1 MKKTPRKV
9 AYYLEII
16 KRGRDNISCP
26 WREFALSVN
35 FNAHLLDCENIAP
48 GLHDDLSISVMMDN
62 FYFHLSQTSSGSVNS
77 TVTEDNLD
85 TLRTFEIVNCVLNGL
100 LSITAALGNGIML
113 FAILKTPALHSPSNT
128 LLFGLALTDFFVGLV
143 TQPLKVASCVIF
155 LVSKE
160 DAPLALRNAFD
171 ILSIILTAASFL
183 TATAISVDRYLVFYL
198 HMKYQVVITNKKVMV
213 IIAFSWLIS
222 ILFGFIWTQNTQA
235 YYLIG
240 IIASVI
246 SFSIMVLMYY
256 KIYRVVRRHRAQI
269 QSQAHVGVEQN
280 ASSQLCFARSAK
292 SAMNTFYVCFILF
305 LCFFPYNT
313 TACVIQLTGSSLTK
327 YIVLQYTG
335 TITFLNSSLNPL
347 VYFWRIGEIRAAI
360 KNTLKS
366 FRSREVRREQS
377 EETHVWVGKKS
388 FNLIPSEMSLCF

>member
-1 MKKTPRKV
+1 M
-9 AYYLEII
+9 
-16 KRGRDNISCP
+16 SCP

-35 FNAHLLDCENIAP
+35 FNAHLLVCENIIC

-62 FYFHLSQTSSGSVNS
+62 FYFHHSQTLSGNVNS
-77 TVTEDNLD
+77 TVSEDNLD

-100 LSITAALGNGIML
+100 LSITAALGNGIVL
-113 FAILKTPALHSPSNT
+113 FAIWRTPALHSSSNT
-128 LLFGLALTDFFVGLV
+128 FLFGLALTDLFVGLV
-143 TQPLKVASCVIF
+143 TQPLKVSSYVIF
-155 LVSKE
+155 LISKE
-160 DAPLALRNAFD
+160 NATPALRNAFD
-171 ILSIILTAASFL
+171 VLSIILTAASFL
-183 TATAISVDRYLVFYL
+183 TATAISVDWYLVFYL
-198 HMKYQVVITNKKVMV
+198 HMRYQVLITNKKVMV

-222 ILFGFIWTQNTQA
+222 ILFGFVWTQSTQA
-235 YYLIG
+235 YYLIA
-240 IIASVI
+240 IIAFFI

-305 LCFFPYNT
+305 LCFFLYT
-313 TACVIQLTGSSLTK
+313 TTTCVIQLTGSSLTK

-347 VYFWRIGEIRAAI
+347 VYFWRVGEIRAAI

-366 FRSREVRREQS
+366 FTSRQVRHEHS
-377 EETHVWVGKKS
+377 EETDVWVRKKS
-388 FNLIPSEMSLCF
+388 FNLIPSEVTLLLIYPHIIPCWLGKKK

>member
-1 MKKTPRKV
+1 MEDFH
-9 AYYLEII
+9 Y
-16 KRGRDNISCP
+16 
-26 WREFALSVN
+26 
-35 FNAHLLDCENIAP
+35 
-48 GLHDDLSISVMMDN
+48 
-62 FYFHLSQTSSGSVNS
+62 HLSQTSPGNINS
-77 TVTEDNLD
+77 TVSEDDLA

-100 LSITAALGNGIML
+100 LSFTAAFGNGIVL
-113 FAILKTPALHSPSNT
+113 FAIWRTPALHSPSNT

-143 TQPLKVASCVIF
+143 TQPLKVASSSIF
-155 LVSKE
+155 LVFKE
-160 DAPLALRNAFD
+160 NGPLALRNAFD
-171 ILSIILTAASFL
+171 VLSIIPTGASFL

-198 HMKYQVVITNKKVMV
+198 HLKYQVLVTNKKVVV
-213 IIAFSWLIS
+213 IIAFSWLCS

-235 YYLIG
+235 YYLIA
-240 IIASVI
+240 IIAFVI

-269 QSQAHVGVEQN
+269 QAQAHVVVEQN
-280 ASSQLCFARSAK
+280 VSSQLCFSRSTK

-305 LCFFPYNT
+305 LCFFPYFS

-347 VYFWRIGEIRAAI
+347 VYFWRIGEIRVAI

-366 FRSREVRREQS
+366 FKSREVRRGRS
-377 EETHVWVGKKS
+377 EENDV
-388 FNLIPSEMSLCF
+388 